1 MSDLELRV
9 KRSLR
14 ALLDSTSPRYKRIV
28 KALKAFQG
36 LDLGEISAEERSAI
50 EGNMIKLN
58 SVLENYD
65 LETFA
70 DYKKMSDAD
79 LSTLIK
85 NQISLCNEIKLINN
99 G

>member
-65 LETFA
+65 LGTFA

-79 LSTLIK
+79 LNTLIK
-85 NQISLCNEIKLINN
+85 NQISLCNEIKLINK

>member
-36 LDLGEISAEERSAI
+36 LDLGEISAEERTAI

-58 SVLENYD
+58 SVLEKYD

-79 LSTLIK
+79 LNTLIK
-85 NQISLCNEIKLINN
+85 NQISLCNEIKSINKD
-99 G
+99 